1 MGRVIGYPGWVGLI
15 HKKIGSGDESTRF
28 TSDKKKLDL
37 GQVRS
42 GQKIL
47 TCFAMSIPN
56 NFFPSKKKESINLTK
71 IQKLILATFH

>member
-15 HKKIGSGDESTRF
+15 HKKIGSGDGSTRF
-28 TSDKKKLDL
+28 ASGKKKLGLD
-37 GQVRS
+37 QVRS

-56 NFFPSKKKESINLTK
+56 IFFSFKKERKHKS
-71 IQKLILATFH
+71 H

>member
-1 MGRVIGYPGWVGLI
+1 MGRVKGYPGWVGLI
-15 HKKIGSGDESTRF
+15 HKKSGSGDGSTRF
-28 TSDKKKLDL
+28 ASGKKKKKLGS

-56 NFFPSKKKESINLTK
+56 IFFSFKKERKHKS
-71 IQKLILATFH
+71 H